1 MDMGNRREIIKASL
15 DDTCVI
21 ADIIGEAFYND
32 PILCHLAGRAGFARD
47 FFESEFRNIYA
58 PLDCS
63 FYIID
68 ENDNVMGCALL
79 AKPGQ
84 TPNSSPLA
92 LLRVVET
99 ILDRAGIDS
108 FKRFIELAEL
118 VERNHPRE
126 PHYYLHAIGVKDSFR
141 GKGVGSSLLA
151 HVLDMADNEQVP
163 AYLENSNELNLPLYQ
178 KYGFKVIEKK
188 NTPNGGPPIWFMHR
202 SPRISNPSND

>member
-1 MDMGNRREIIKASL
+1 MGNTREIIKANL
-15 DDTCVI
+15 DDVNII
-21 ADIIGEAFYND
+21 ADVLGEAFYNE
-32 PILCHLAGRAGFARD
+32 PIFVHIAGRADFARD

-58 PLDCS
+58 LLDCS

-68 ENDNVMGCALL
+68 ENDQVMGCTLW

-84 TPNSSPLA
+84 TLSSSPLA
-92 LLRVVET
+92 LLRVAET
-99 ILDRAGIDS
+99 VLDGAGIDS
-108 FKRFIELAEL
+108 FKRFVELAEFL
-118 VERNHPRE
+118 ERNHPRE
-126 PHYYLHAIGVKDSFR
+126 PHYYLRAIGVKNSFR

-188 NTPNGGPPIWFMHR
+188 NTPNGGPPLWFMHR
-202 SPRISNPSND
+202 SPKISNPPNE